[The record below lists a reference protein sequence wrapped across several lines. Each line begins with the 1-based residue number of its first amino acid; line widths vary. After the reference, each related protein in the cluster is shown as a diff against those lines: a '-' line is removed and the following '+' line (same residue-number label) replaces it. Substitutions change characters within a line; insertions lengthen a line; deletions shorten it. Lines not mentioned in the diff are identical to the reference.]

1 MGEPGGLIADHTG
14 AGTSMLPD
22 QALLSQSEERGNHEL
37 WQIFSR
43 DSPLRESLVNTSEA
57 SRRGMHYRAVLR
69 FVEECAR
76 LMVRVFED
84 FLPSGVF
91 LLDQAQA
98 LVPKVF
104 KLLATAHAALS
115 ARRCFRTREGK

>member
-1 MGEPGGLIADHTG
+1 
-14 AGTSMLPD
+14 
-22 QALLSQSEERGNHEL
+22 
-37 WQIFSR
+37 
-43 DSPLRESLVNTSEA
+43 
-57 SRRGMHYRAVLR
+57 MHYRAVLR

-84 FLPSGVF
+84 FLSSGVF

-98 LVPKVF
+98 LVPKGF